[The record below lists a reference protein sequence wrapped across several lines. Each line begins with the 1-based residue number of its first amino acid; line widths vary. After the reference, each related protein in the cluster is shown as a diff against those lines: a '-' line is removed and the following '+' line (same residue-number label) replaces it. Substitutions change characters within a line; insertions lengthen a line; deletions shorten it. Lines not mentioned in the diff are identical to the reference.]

1 MLNPEAMPFVLPQS
15 YLLAASFAIS
25 FLITFYGIP
34 SVVKISRIKNLYDI
48 PGTRTSHLVPVPRL
62 GGAMVFA
69 GVIISSVLFTG
80 MEKAFE
86 LKYIIAGLLI
96 LFFIGLKDDI
106 ITLQPYKKAIGQFLA
121 SFIIVFFG
129 GIKIVYNFP
138 ENSVFDFN
146 SLLSLLISI
155 GIFLTLINSMNF
167 IDGIDGLAAG
177 VGTIASLSFGIWFI
191 LNGQISFAVICFSL
205 TGSLIAFLWY
215 NLFSREFK
223 IFLGDTGSMIIG
235 FLLSVF
241 LIRFLDLNWHGPV
254 IKTTEVA
261 PSLALAILIVPVFD
275 IFRIVFVRIIH
286 GKSPFSPDNNHIH
299 HQVLKLAGSHAR
311 STAVILSVN
320 LLMIVFV
327 LLFRNLGNGILI
339 SFLLLVS
346 ITLSFLLAFLK
357 KNGKRY
363 EPDRIKH

>member
-1 MLNPEAMPFVLPQS
+1 MFDPKAMPFVLTPS
-15 YLLAASFAIS
+15 YLLIAAFTVS

-48 PGTRTSHLVPVPRL
+48 PGTRTSHFVPVPRL

-80 MEKAFE
+80 MDKAFE

-106 ITLQPYKKAIGQFLA
+106 VTLQPYKKAIGQFTA
-121 SFIIVFFG
+121 SIIIVFFG
-129 GIKIVYNFP
+129 GIKVVYNYP
-138 ENSVFDFN
+138 ESNVYDFN
-146 SLLSLLISI
+146 FLLSLLISI

-177 VGTIASLSFGIWFI
+177 VGTIASLSFGTWFI
-191 LNGQISFAVICFSL
+191 LNGQISFAVICFAL
-205 TGSLIAFLWY
+205 TGSLMAFLWY
-215 NLFSREFK
+215 NLFSRKFK
-223 IFLGDTGSMIIG
+223 IFLGDTGSMVIG
-235 FLLSVF
+235 FLLAVF
-241 LIRFLDLNWHGPV
+241 LIRFLELNLHGPV
-254 IKTTEVA
+254 MKTTEVA

-286 GKSPFSPDNNHIH
+286 GKSPFSADNNHIH
-299 HQVLKLAGSHAR
+299 HQVLQLAGSHAKA
-311 STAVILSVN
+311 TAAILSVN
-320 LLMIVFV
+320 LLMIVLV
-327 LLFRNLGNGILI
+327 LLFRYLGNGILI

-357 KNGKRY
+357 KNGKKS
-363 EPDRIKH
+363 EPDRVKD

>member
-1 MLNPEAMPFVLPQS
+1 MFDPKAMPFVLTPS
-15 YLLAASFAIS
+15 YLLIAAFAIS

-34 SVVKISRIKNLYDI
+34 SVVKIARIKNLYDI
-48 PGTRTSHLVPVPRL
+48 PGTRTSHFVPIPRL

-106 ITLQPYKKAIGQFLA
+106 ITLQPYKKAIGQFTA

-129 GIKIVYNFP
+129 GIKVVYDYP
-138 ENSVFDFN
+138 ENNVIDLNFIV
-146 SLLSLLISI
+146 SLLISI

-177 VGTIASLSFGIWFI
+177 VGTIASLSFGTWFI
-191 LNGQISFAVICFSL
+191 LNGQISFAVICFAL
-205 TGSLIAFLWY
+205 TGSLMAFLWY
-215 NLFSREFK
+215 NLFSKDFK
-223 IFLGDTGSMIIG
+223 IFLGDTGSMVIG
-235 FLLSVF
+235 FLLAVF
-241 LIRFLDLNWHGPV
+241 LIRFLDLNLHGPV
-254 IKTTEVA
+254 MKTTEVA

-275 IFRIVFVRIIH
+275 IIRIVIVRILH
-286 GKSPFSPDNNHIH
+286 GKSPFSADNNHIH
-299 HQVLKLAGSHAR
+299 HQVLRLAGSHAKA
-311 STAVILSVN
+311 TAALLLVN
-320 LLMIVFV
+320 IFMIVLV
-327 LLFRNLGNGILI
+327 LLFHSLGNGILI

-346 ITLSFLLAFLK
+346 ITLTLLLAFLK
-357 KNGKRY
+357 KNGK
-363 EPDRIKH
+363 